1 MPPAIEARLAALERN
16 AGTKYSCGLGMP
28 FLYTGVKGP
37 SPEQAAQIQRER
49 NAGRPVFLIEIVGP
63 EEAAE

>member
-16 AGTKYSCGLGMP
+16 AGTKDSCGLDMP

-49 NAGRPVFLIEIVGP
+49 DASRPVFLIELIGL

>member
-1 MPPAIEARLAALERN
+1 MPPAIEARLAALERH
-16 AGTKYSCGLGMP
+16 AGTKDSWGLGMP
-28 FLYTGVKGP
+28 FLYAGVKGP

-49 NAGRPVFLIEIVGP
+49 DASRPVFLIELIGL